1 MNEISKKIEELLD
14 FLRETPRL
22 YRIAEANEQEAN
34 DITQDILHSLEL
46 EDHDYHAT
54 AKLAKELKEARIMR
68 RSAKDLMAV
77 TAPVADWVD
86 ENKPVIKSLEQ
97 VLGYVRK
104 AERNT
109 EGRVYTPRTK
119 RKEG

>member
-1 MNEISKKIEELLD
+1 MSEISKGIESFLN
-14 FLRETPRL
+14 FLRETAQL
-22 YRIAEANEQEAN
+22 YRISEANEQEAN

-46 EDHDYHAT
+46 EEHDYHSS
-54 AKLAKELKEARIMR
+54 AKLAKELKEARKMR
-68 RSAKDLMAV
+68 RAAKDLMAV
-77 TAPVADWVD
+77 TAPVLDWADA
-86 ENKPVIKSLEQ
+86 NRPVIKNLEQ
-97 VLGYVRK
+97 LLGCVRK